1 MFLLVLSLFFQM
13 AKANSNVCLGHS
25 PRRLQ
30 VYLPPWRGGG
40 EGGRRVVSLSSHRL
54 HALILQR
61 ESYVLLHQRQSL
73 GALTL
78 QGVEQLDSIVRILG
92 KVSQCIIREI
102 RPIATDGRKYLL
114 KHPVLKL
121 LRLSL
126 ATLEDATIEIRFINV
141 DHLLGNHCSELVLDR
156 GLDSIDPPPR

>member
-1 MFLLVLSLFFQM
+1 MRSFS
-13 AKANSNVCLGHS
+13 
-25 PRRLQ
+25 
-30 VYLPPWRGGG
+30 
-40 EGGRRVVSLSSHRL
+40 
-54 HALILQR
+54 R

-92 KVSQCIIREI
+92 KVSQSIIREI
-102 RPIATDGRKYLL
+102 CPIATDGRKYLL

-126 ATLEDATIEIRFINV
+126 ATLEDATIEIRLVNV
-141 DHLLGNHCSELVLDR
+141 AQLLSNHRSVLVLDR